1 VTEELGDL
9 IILERSKDRWIPSQY
24 EEALRV
30 LQFGP
35 DSPLL
40 INIFE
45 ADAQFFENAYK
56 TLLRQTWRPPGSG
69 YGYGVGEGL
78 DGISWNVDL
87 KMRMGPDERRQLLK
101 ESVRIA
107 AEGTGREEFYAVYK
121 RICEPWAGMDPE
133 KAYTTLAVPND
144 VTDDMLLTVHGLR
157 VRTRGSYDIRFL
169 MLKFWIPF
177 SGTGCSKL

>member
-35 DSPLL
+35 GSPLL

-45 ADAQFFENAYK
+45 ADVPFFENAYK

-101 ESVRIA
+101 ESVRIV

-157 VRTRGSYDIRFL
+157 VRCRDFTTSNFL
-169 MLKFWIPF
+169 Y
-177 SGTGCSKL
+177 